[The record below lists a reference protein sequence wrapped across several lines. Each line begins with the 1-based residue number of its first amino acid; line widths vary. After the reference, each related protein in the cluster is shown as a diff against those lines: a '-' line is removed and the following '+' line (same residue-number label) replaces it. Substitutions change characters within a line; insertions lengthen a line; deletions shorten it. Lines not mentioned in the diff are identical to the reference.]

1 MAHFRLEAEKDE
13 TSGKWHAAL
22 YYPSATVS
30 PVSRTRPIFNSSDEA
45 LAAALRAMQNSLEHA
60 DHPT

>member
-13 TSGKWHAAL
+13 ASGKWHAVL
-22 YYPSATVS
+22 YYPSAMAT

-45 LAAALRAMQNSLEHA
+45 LAAALRTIQKSLEHA
-60 DHPT
+60 GL